1 MAGDDLIAN
10 GSQNQKENYFTQPYV
25 YIEHYLAQLEDGWLP
40 EDGLEAEDS
49 EDDDPPNPL
58 YTRDELLSLYDNN
71 GDEDSQE
78 ENENDPPL
86 VEELVEERE
95 SQSTV
100 PCGGTFNTLLDK
112 RKLIWKNKDVNLYED
127 RITFLGS
134 SAFPSEI

>member
-1 MAGDDLIAN
+1 MHRSRNIINDKD
-10 GSQNQKENYFTQPYV
+10 
-25 YIEHYLAQLEDGWLP
+25 IEHYLAQLEDGWLS

-49 EDDDPPNPL
+49 EDDDPPNPH

-86 VEELVEERE
+86 VEKLVNERE

-100 PCGGTFNTLLDK
+100 PCGDTFNTLLDK
-112 RKLIWKNKDVNLYED
+112 RKLI
-127 RITFLGS
+127 
-134 SAFPSEI
+134 